1 MLDPKRVGLN
11 AESVGFL
18 KRTHQE
24 VDWHAFKTAMQTE
37 YNNQNSAV
45 DVRRLKETPVNE
57 IHVMGG
63 ERNGFASNELL
74 LTQARQQRQLN
85 GYPLRSF
92 SAKNPAIVLP
102 KKYGGFPLYN
112 RNQVDYPEL
121 VSVFTEPM
129 SAPLQSDTTLMPSR
143 AGALP
148 RTLNSLHNPYEENYF
163 MDPMAQSYDSMNNNE
178 NEFKQRR
185 HLQGMSAKAKR
196 QRQVGVFISSDGQP
210 ISTVQDAAASAND
223 TSDVFQSGNSETMSQ
238 GSFTQLAGRHR
249 DRAEE
254 QQNHEVFEP
263 EESSGPNAYDAAI
276 EYHGEQRRP
285 FPIELKTQ
293 RSKLRKS
300 GAALHTLDDEN
311 LATIDINLTIPP
323 SPNVVLHKDDT
334 HVVEDIEKLNTMSP
348 ALLGNLTKLMSTQTV
363 KKAQTNKSNFSPG
376 GVAKNTRL
384 QTEFKKQLLAAVPP
398 ASPAAVV
405 SKTLPQAVFLP
416 QSTGPISGMQPMS
429 LGDIQP
435 PMSLEDIQSQIY
447 AVRARKIAAAKSG
460 RGKAMRAHNA
470 FYPGIIKPNA
480 TKAEKSV
487 MWLHSEAVKSKR
499 ANFRRQNWQ
508 SISHHDPD
516 DTGGYFG
523 NWFN

>member
-1 MLDPKRVGLN
+1 MLNPQRVGLN

-37 YNNQNSAV
+37 YNNQNSAI

-163 MDPMAQSYDSMNNNE
+163 MDPMAQSYDAMTANE

-196 QRQVGVFISSDGQP
+196 QRQVSVFISSDGQP
-210 ISTVQDAAASAND
+210 ISTVQDAAASVSD
-223 TSDVFQSGNSETMSQ
+223 TSDVFHSGSSDAGTSETMSHA
-238 GSFTQLAGRHR
+238 SFTHQAGRHR

-254 QQNHEVFEP
+254 QQNHEVVEP
-263 EESSGPNAYDAAI
+263 EDSSNMNPYDSAI
-276 EYHGEQRRP
+276 QYHGDQRRP

-334 HVVEDIEKLNTMSP
+334 HVVEDIEKLITMSP

-416 QSTGPISGMQPMS
+416 QSTGPITGMQPMS
-429 LGDIQP
+429 FNAP
-435 PMSLEDIQSQIY
+435 PMSLEEIY
-447 AVRARKIAAAKSG
+447 RVRNMKETATGMRKN
-460 RGKAMRAHNA
+460 MRAN
-470 FYPGIIKPNA
+470 KPYLTENVDPTVTSKSAKATMVLKA
-480 TKAEKSV
+480 TKKKHGRSD
-487 MWLHSEAVKSKR
+487 
-499 ANFRRQNWQ
+499 FRRQNWDT
-508 SISHHDPD
+508 INRADPRD
-516 DTGGYFG
+516 GGYFG
-523 NWFN
+523 SFGNMFL